1 MIYMF
6 FLPVKPR
13 IFGVSVPLGGHPSA
27 AAEHWGM
34 LQHLSH
40 LPGDT
45 TGNSA
50 GNWWGFI
57 MITMVSPIN
66 MIGFYGIYMDL

>member
-1 MIYMF
+1 
-6 FLPVKPR
+6 
-13 IFGVSVPLGGHPSA
+13 
-27 AAEHWGM
+27 M

-66 MIGFYGIYMDL
+66 IMGFIWIYDDL